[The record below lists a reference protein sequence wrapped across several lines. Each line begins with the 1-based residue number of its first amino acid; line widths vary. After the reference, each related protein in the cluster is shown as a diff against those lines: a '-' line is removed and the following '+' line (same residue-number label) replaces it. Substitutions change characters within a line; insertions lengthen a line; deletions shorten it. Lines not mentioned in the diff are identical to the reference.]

1 MSNAPYS
8 SVVSPL
14 NPTFIDWPLSSFL
27 TSSGTAPTATV
38 GYARYTVIGNFVN
51 LEFKYQ
57 VATLGT
63 GNYRLNLPIPM
74 VATIGGTNQKPQG
87 LFFVRYSGGA
97 GAQHYGVYGENTA
110 SLLNMLAPTTFHGT
124 PANFTSAS
132 PDTLVVGDFVHGEI
146 RYEIA

>member
-1 MSNAPYS
+1 MANAPYS
-8 SVVSPL
+8 SVVSPN

-51 LEFKYQ
+51 LQFKYQ
-57 VATLGT
+57 VATVGT
-63 GNYRLNLPIPM
+63 GNYQLNLPIPM

-87 LFFVRYSGGA
+87 LFFIRYSGGA
-97 GAQHYGVYGENTA
+97 GTQHYGVYNEISSTVIG
-110 SLLNMLAPTTFHGT
+110 MLAPTSFHGI
-124 PANFTSAS
+124 PANFTSTS
-132 PDTLVVGDFVHGEI
+132 PDPLVIGDFVHGEI